1 MEDVGR
7 KVVIC
12 QKVARAFLARRVR
25 DERMWEVFSEEEE
38 KQRQKDM
45 QFVDETFE
53 LVQQDKDKQA
63 LSEAESVE
71 KHRQYLVKTK
81 AKKNWRK
88 VRLNMSDVVKLGTA
102 QAEQETAAAQRRAN
116 KPSLAP
122 PVLRPT
128 EDYSAA
134 ENAVC
139 VRVQALF
146 RAYRAKAKFL
156 AILVALAEAEERA
169 ERGKELAR
177 VEEAYEL
184 LEKQKLDRN
193 ESDRAIL
200 QQQSKRRLSLKES
213 EPEVQ
218 AAARSTAEVVAE
230 GALDQPA
237 KPLHCEVVVSKTAR
251 ADSPGGSHVTTFA
264 TAAVAGKAS
273 ATTPSPKAQP
283 KLVRALKKAEI
294 ETLKQAKDTLER
306 SGLTSDARY
315 IKISR
320 LLAATGQP
328 V

>member
-1 MEDVGR
+1 MDDVGR

-81 AKKNWRK
+81 AKRNWRK

-102 QAEQETAAAQRRAN
+102 QAEQEAAAAQRRAN
-116 KPSLAP
+116 KPALAP
-122 PVLRPT
+122 PVLRPA
-128 EDYSAA
+128 EEYSAA

-184 LEKQKLDRN
+184 LEKQKLNRN

-200 QQQSKRRLSLKES
+200 RQQSKRRLSLKES
-213 EPEVQ
+213 EPAVQ
-218 AAARSTAEVVAE
+218 AA
-230 GALDQPA
+230 LDPPLA

-294 ETLKQAKDTLER
+294 ETLKQAKGTLER

>member
-1 MEDVGR
+1 MDDVGR

-81 AKKNWRK
+81 AKRNWRK

-102 QAEQETAAAQRRAN
+102 QAEQEAAAAQRRAN
-116 KPSLAP
+116 KPALAP
-122 PVLRPT
+122 PVLRPA
-128 EDYSAA
+128 EEYSAA

-184 LEKQKLDRN
+184 LEKQKLNRN

-200 QQQSKRRLSLKES
+200 RQQSKRRLSLKES
-213 EPEVQ
+213 EPAVQ
-218 AAARSTAEVVAE
+218 AA
-230 GALDQPA
+230 LDPPLA